1 MRVFTSPALA
11 SLMNDG
17 AALVDAVG
25 PDSADRIDLWL
36 DRLDTAVTLA
46 DLAGIDV
53 IATTAVG
60 EQFVERLSPGVS
72 IVGEVLDEESV
83 RINHLRSQQ

>member
-1 MRVFTSPALA
+1 MRVFTTPALA
-11 SLMNDG
+11 SLMNDV
-17 AALVDAVG
+17 AALVEKVG
-25 PDSADRIDLWL
+25 ADSVDRIDLWL
-36 DRLDTAVTLA
+36 DRLDTAVTVA

-53 IATTAVG
+53 IARTAVG

-83 RINHLRSQQ
+83 RIVHLRSAQ